1 MFRLAAVTL
10 NFFYEIFAFC
20 DAACSQITL
29 TTYCSDCLSITGVSV
44 RPAKTDEPID
54 LPFRYV
60 AWGPVNYVSGG
71 GPDPFTGRGNFEG
84 NTLACPD
91 LLVVKILNFSR

>member
-54 LPFRYV
+54 LPFRV
-60 AWGPVNYVSGG
+60 E
-71 GPDPFTGRGNFEG
+71 TRG
-84 NTLACPD
+84 T
-91 LLVVKILNFSR
+91 